1 MILDSIELENIR
13 SYTKEKIEF
22 PKGITLF
29 EGDIGSGKSSVL
41 MGIEFALFGLGSQK
55 AESLLSKKATDGSV
69 TLRFEVDGQKYEI
82 KRKLKRKGSSVS
94 QDPRGSYLISNG
106 ESEPLSPTE
115 LKQRV
120 LQILNFNEPGDPHSE
135 SRIFRYAV
143 FTPQEEM
150 KQILRDS
157 KRRLETI
164 RKAFGVEDYKTAAEN
179 AKSLS
184 SGLKTQ
190 MAVFEERY
198 SKLSEDTDELKQMKT
213 SHRNL
218 EKLLL
223 KLERNK
229 NNVQSQVKQ
238 LEKERASVLKKEKN
252 KIKLESE
259 LQNIQNKIESN
270 EDLIESYDGQIQEKQ
285 DEIADIKSELSDI
298 KKIIKPTDKTLDEIE
313 KEMMNVSK
321 IRDKVI
327 SYTSKRENLD
337 SEVEKLQKFLG
348 PATKFTEKYCNEEIK
363 KYQQN
368 LDKANKEFEKLEKLI
383 EKQKEIKIKSDAEI
397 TLLKESLDY
406 VAKLGAKCPYCDHK
420 LTKDHIKK
428 LEKEREEK
436 LAKANKAFK
445 DSKKKLEEFELEL
458 EKIDGQVSV
467 NEDAIT
473 KIERYLPELK
483 NLYVKSNELIVIQK
497 ELNVAELQIVI
508 SEEKSFPNEGRFD
521 NSVAYL
527 RGLKDS
533 LVEYQNASKQTREL
547 QRRQEKAKLVFDKSK
562 SQKDQ
567 IEENNSKLNID
578 IKSLETDLQS
588 FAGLDDEIE
597 NYHTMLE
604 GKNGELSKIKEI
616 IAGNNAN
623 LKNYDERIT
632 KLEEQII
639 EAEKWKKKN
648 LKFSNYFDWLRE
660 FFIPTIEQIEKQ
672 VLLSIQQN
680 FNEIYRRWYS
690 ILIDDSTKE
699 SRIDEEFTPIIE
711 QDGYEQDVD
720 YLSGGEKTSIAFAYR
735 LTLNSMMRQETNSLK
750 SNLLIL
756 DEPTDGFSKTQLSK
770 VRDVLQELKSQQII
784 LVSHEKELET
794 YVDNIFQISKD
805 SGISKVLRLS
815 D

>member
-41 MGIEFALFGLGSQK
+41 MAIEFALFGLGSQK
-55 AESLLSKKATDGSV
+55 PEALLSKKATDGSV
-69 TLRFEVDGQKYEI
+69 TLSFEVDGTKYEI
-82 KRKLKRKGSSVS
+82 KRSLKRKGNSVS
-94 QDPRGSYLISNG
+94 QDAKNSYLQSNG
-106 ESEPLSPTE
+106 QSEPLSPTE

-120 LQILNFNEPGDPHSE
+120 LQILNFNEPGDPRAI

-157 KRRLETI
+157 TIRLETI
-164 RKAFGVEDYKTAAEN
+164 RRAFGVEDYKTAAEN
-179 AKSLS
+179 AKVLS
-184 SGLKTQ
+184 SALKTQ

-213 SHRNL
+213 SHKNL

-223 KLERNK
+223 KLEQNK
-229 NNVQSQVKQ
+229 NNFQSQVKQ
-238 LEKERASVLKKEKN
+238 LEKERDSVLKKEKN

-259 LQNIQNKIESN
+259 LQNFQSKIKSN
-270 EDLIESYDGQIQEKQ
+270 EDLIESYDGQIQENQ

-298 KKIIKPTDKTLDEIE
+298 KKIKKPTEKTLDEIE
-313 KEMMNVSK
+313 KEISRGSK

-327 SYTSKRENLD
+327 TLESKRENLD
-337 SEVEKLQKFLG
+337 SEVENLQKFLG

-368 LDKANKEFEKLEKLI
+368 LDKASNELEKVEKLI
-383 EKQKEIKIKSDAEI
+383 EKQKEIKIKSESQI
-397 TLLKESLDY
+397 SIIKENLDK

-420 LTKDHIKK
+420 LTKEHIKK
-428 LEKEREEK
+428 LEKERKELLLKNEK
-436 LAKANKAFK
+436 ILK
-445 DSKKKLEEFELEL
+445 DSKKKLEELEFEQ
-458 EKIDGQVSV
+458 EKIDEQISV
-467 NEDAIT
+467 NGDAIT
-473 KIERYLPELK
+473 KIERYLPDLK
-483 NLYVKSNELIVIQK
+483 NLYLKSNELTVIQK
-497 ELNVAELQIVI
+497 ELKVVQSQILI
-508 SEEKSFPNEGRFD
+508 SEEKFFPNEGRFD

-527 RGLKDS
+527 RELKDT
-533 LVEYQNASKQTREL
+533 LIEYQNASKNTKEL
-547 QRRQEKAKLVFDKSK
+547 QRRQEKAKIAFDKSK
-562 SQKDQ
+562 SQKVQ
-567 IEENNSKLNID
+567 IEEKNLKLTKD
-578 IKSLETDLQS
+578 IKSLESDLQS
-588 FAGLDDEIE
+588 FVGLDDEIE
-597 NYHTMLE
+597 NNHTMLE
-604 GKNGELSKIKEI
+604 KKNSEFSKIKET

-632 KLEEQII
+632 QIEQQIS

-648 LKFSNYFDWLRE
+648 RKFSNYYDWFKE
-660 FFIPTIEQIEKQ
+660 FFIPTVEQIEKQ

-699 SRIDEEFTPIIE
+699 SRIDEEFSPIIE

-720 YLSGGEKTSIAFAYR
+720 YLSGGEKTSIALAYR
-735 LTLNSMMRQETNSLK
+735 LTLNSMMRQETDSLK

-794 YVDNIFQISKD
+794 YVDNIFQITKQE
-805 SGISKVLRLS
+805 GISKVVRLNN
-815 D
+815 

>member
-1 MILDSIELENIR
+1 M
-13 SYTKEKIEF
+13 T
-22 PKGITLF
+22 
-29 EGDIGSGKSSVL
+29 
-41 MGIEFALFGLGSQK
+41 
-55 AESLLSKKATDGSV
+55 
-69 TLRFEVDGQKYEI
+69 
-82 KRKLKRKGSSVS
+82 
-94 QDPRGSYLISNG
+94 
-106 ESEPLSPTE
+106 
-115 LKQRV
+115 
-120 LQILNFNEPGDPHSE
+120 
-135 SRIFRYAV
+135 
-143 FTPQEEM
+143 
-150 KQILRDS
+150 
-157 KRRLETI
+157 
-164 RKAFGVEDYKTAAEN
+164 
-179 AKSLS
+179 
-184 SGLKTQ
+184 
-190 MAVFEERY
+190 
-198 SKLSEDTDELKQMKT
+198 T
-213 SHRNL
+213 SHKNL

-313 KEMMNVSK
+313 KEMMSMSK

-327 SYTSKRENLD
+327 SYASKRENLD

-363 KYQQN
+363 EYQQN
-368 LDKANKEFEKLEKLI
+368 LDKANKEFEKLERLI

-567 IEENNSKLNID
+567 IEENNSKLNKD

-604 GKNGELSKIKEI
+604 EKNGELSKIKEI
-616 IAGNNAN
+616 IAGNNAD
-623 LKNYDERIT
+623 LKNYSEKIT
-632 KLEEQII
+632 KLEQQISQ
-639 EAEKWKKKN
+639 AKKWKKKN
-648 LKFSNYFDWLRE
+648 QKFSNYFDWLKE

-735 LTLNSMMRQETNSLK
+735 LTLNSMMRQETDSLK

-794 YVDNIFQISKD
+794 YVDNIFQITKD